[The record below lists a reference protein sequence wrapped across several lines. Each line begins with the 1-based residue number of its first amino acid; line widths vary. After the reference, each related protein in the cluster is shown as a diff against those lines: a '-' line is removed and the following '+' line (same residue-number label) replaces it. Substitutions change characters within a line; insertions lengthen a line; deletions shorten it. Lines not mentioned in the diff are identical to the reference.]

1 MQKQVVVIRSEHYN
15 DTVFKCRK
23 VANVYLNME
32 IELAFLSLECMG
44 FIEVWLFSP
53 FA

>member
-15 DTVFKCRK
+15 DTVFKCQK
-23 VANVYLNME
+23 IANVYLNME
-32 IELAFLSLECMG
+32 IELAFLSLECIG